1 MILVDEWH
9 VRLLVGP
16 EGPDAVIQDL
26 IDACDAAVRQAAS
39 DIHMRL
45 VRSRPELNIEL
56 TVER

>member
-1 MILVDEWH
+1 MILVDEWR

-16 EGPDAVIQDL
+16 EGPDAVIQEL
-26 IDACDAAVRQAAS
+26 VDACDAAVRQAAS

-45 VRSRPELNIEL
+45 VRYRPDLKIEL